1 MILNNEEV
9 TSGQA
14 IDPAAFHDPES
25 GKYFLYWGNGKP
37 VYAELADDMV
47 SLKPGTIA
55 EMHGLNDYREAT
67 FVNYRDGRYHLTYS
81 IDDTGSPNYRIGYA
95 TSDSPHGPWTYRGVI
110 LEKDPSLGI
119 LGTGHNSVLQVP
131 GTDDWYMVYHR
142 FAIPDGAGHMR
153 ETTIDRLTFDEDGF
167 MEQVIPTLESV
178 DPQFIDPDQSP
189 DPEPG
194 PGDGS
199 EVPGDGSEDPGD
211 GSEDPGDNGDGSD
224 GSTGDGDGSDGDSNA
239 GKQLP
244 RTGADNIALIAMA
257 LGLLAAGG
265 AAVWARGRQRAG
277 ELLK

>member
-1 MILNNEEV
+1 MSTFGPLAPVAQGIERRPPEAEAQVRIL
-9 TSGQA
+9 
-14 IDPAAFHDPES
+14 
-25 GKYFLYWGNGKP
+25 
-37 VYAELADDMV
+37 
-47 SLKPGTIA
+47 PGALFRHSAPLPRMKT
-55 EMHGLNDYREAT
+55 AT
-67 FVNYRDGRYHLTYS
+67 RAG
-81 IDDTGSPNYRIGYA
+81 
-95 TSDSPHGPWTYRGVI
+95 TYRGVI

-131 GTDDWYMVYHR
+131 GTDDWYVVYHR

-224 GSTGDGDGSDGDSNA
+224 GSTGDGDGSSADAGDGSSAAPPIDGSDGDSNA